1 MVVLPVSRL
10 AGGRGNECMIRR
22 STVVYIVIL
31 LALAGAYYY
40 LNNRTEP
47 VADIDATPEATAE
60 EIRYLFTAD
69 DGVPVSIRIEAMTG
83 EVVEVAR
90 DAEMPGR

>member
-1 MVVLPVSRL
+1 
-10 AGGRGNECMIRR
+10 MIRR

-47 VADIDATPEATAE
+47 VADIDVTPEATVE
-60 EIRYLFTAD
+60 EIRYLFTED
-69 DGVPVSIRIEAMTG
+69 DGVPVSIRIEAITG
-83 EVVEVAR
+83 EVLEVEAHG
-90 DAEMPGR
+90 APA